1 MATAREINDQIQNLK
16 DQRDQLTS
24 SQVSEAGT
32 YTVNGKTYTYDQLQV
47 ESKKLEQEIKRLEK
61 AISPFTKAQAA
72 YQAAQ
77 AELAR
82 AREIAASPITE
93 SPTGISKRQAQ
104 ADVAAANKKLNQAK
118 AKFDTASNTEY
129 DTAFG
134 AVETIATG
142 QMTEEQKAVL
152 RRRGEIGGGFGATA
166 APAKPKGRGKTGGRV
181 SGGGGGVP
189 TVPGTSVGDSTT
201 KGGVNYIWNGTKWV
215 AQGKV
220 AFESIVEKF
229 KTMFPSSAWIADI
242 DPAKYP
248 DVRKLLER
256 AVTGRYADSE
266 QGLARFKAEWEATDF
281 FTELRTDNQVR
292 EIKSLVGDL
301 GFDTVPFNK
310 FLTTSMNMGWK
321 GDTLKA
327 EVYKEVFRRD
337 DATDAFVNPTAVERV
352 KKSNPYLAVAK
363 IGKQYFSS
371 VDDRDIQGVLTG
383 EMLTEDVQRKQRELA
398 KARYGHLANLI
409 DQGFTLDE
417 LATPFKNQAAQ
428 LLEKTPD
435 DIDMSQAQFEAAYN
449 YGEPGQKR
457 MMTQGEWEIMLR
469 SDAKYGWD
477 KTNNAKAEARQLAS
491 SIAQAFGRV
500 I

>member
-1 MATAREINDQIQNLK
+1 MAVNIDDFQKRYNQIDSVRPND
-16 DQRDQLTS
+16 D
-24 SQVSEAGT
+24 GT
-32 YTVNGKTYTYDQLQV
+32 FTVDN
-47 ESKKLEQEIKRLEK
+47 KRLSLAEYK
-61 AISPFTKAQAA
+61 KVKAQAKKRLDEEKKKASQKVETQSDVEELRKQVQIDTLILAGEDLPKDLQA
-72 YQAAQ
+72 YQSSGRFNPIPLAQ
-77 AELAR
+77 REKRLKENRAKLQESIPVGEGEESASAGMFRIAEAV
-82 AREIAASPITE
+82 T
-93 SPTGISKRQAQ
+93 SKG
-104 ADVAAANKKLNQAK
+104 VKPKPK
-118 AKFDTASNTEY
+118 E
-129 DTAFG
+129 
-134 AVETIATG
+134 
-142 QMTEEQKAVL
+142 
-152 RRRGEIGGGFGATA
+152 
-166 APAKPKGRGKTGGRV
+166 KPKGKTKTDTGV
-181 SGGGGGVP
+181 SGGGTP

-256 AVTGRYADSE
+256 AVTGRYADTE
-266 QGLARFKAEWEATDF
+266 QGLARFKAEWESTDF
-281 FTELRTDNQVR
+281 FNELRTDNQVR

-310 FLTTSMNMGWK
+310 FLTTSMNMGWR
-321 GDTLKA
+321 GDTLKS

-363 IGKQYFSS
+363 IGKEFFSS
-371 VDDRDIQGVLTG
+371 VDDRDIQRVLTG

-398 KARYGHLANLI
+398 KMKYGHLANLI
-409 DQGFTLDE
+409 DQDFTLEE
-417 LATPFKNQAAQ
+417 LASPFKQQAAQ
-428 LLEKTPD
+428 LLEKTVD

>member
-1 MATAREINDQIQNLK
+1 MAEKLP
-16 DQRDQLTS
+16 
-24 SQVSEAGT
+24 SQ
-32 YTVNGKTYTYDQLQV
+32 
-47 ESKKLEQEIKRLEK
+47 QEIKAARDKEAAAKKAWQSFEMSPNPTPAEFKQKDALEK
-61 AISPFTKAQAA
+61 VWNTAKKARETLEKPLRNIEKNLKKVEDAIKQAEQVA
-72 YQAAQ
+72 KNPASREAAQ
-77 AELAR
+77 KELTRLRAE
-82 AREIAASPITE
+82 
-93 SPTGISKRQAQ
+93 Q
-104 ADVAAANKKLNQAK
+104 KKLAGYVGTLLYEPEEVVPTTPTTPTTS
-118 AKFDTASNTEY
+118 AE
-129 DTAFG
+129 
-134 AVETIATG
+134 VMPATG
-142 QMTEEQKAVL
+142 MTEEQKAAMRQRNVV
-152 RRRGEIGGGFGATA
+152 GGGFGATA
-166 APAKPKGRGKTGGRV
+166 AKPAPKTGK
-181 SGGGGGVP
+181 GGKPAAPSTAGGPP
-189 TVPGTSVGDSTT
+189 TEPGTAVGDSTT

-248 DVRKLLER
+248 DVRGLLER

-266 QGLARFKAEWEATDF
+266 QGLARFKAEWESTDF
-281 FTELRTDNQVR
+281 FTELKTDNQVR

-352 KKSNPYLAVAK
+352 KKSNPYLALAK

-398 KARYGHLANLI
+398 KTRYGHLANLI